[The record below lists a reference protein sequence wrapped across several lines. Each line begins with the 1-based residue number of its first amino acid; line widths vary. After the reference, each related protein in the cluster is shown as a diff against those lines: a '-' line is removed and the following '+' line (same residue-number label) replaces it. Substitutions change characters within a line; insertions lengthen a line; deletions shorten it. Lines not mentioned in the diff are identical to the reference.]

1 MSTES
6 SAWVSLMGRCGAI
19 EELRARVAQFAPS
32 DVRVHVCGETGTGK
46 EKVARALHRLSA
58 RATGPFVPVNV
69 AGFSDELFSSEM
81 FGHAKG
87 AFTGALAERDGHVA
101 RAEGGTL
108 FVDEVADMSA
118 IAQVRLL
125 RFLQEREYLR
135 VGETRPRKAD
145 VRIVSATNVDLEERV
160 REGRFRKDLLYRL
173 REATIEVPPL
183 RERGSDIL
191 LLARHFLRLQA
202 AVRGERPSP
211 IAAPAEAA
219 LLRHAWPGNVR
230 QLEGEMRRLGVVA
243 RGREIALQD
252 LADEVRGTHACP
264 RRGGLRAALDKAQ
277 YELICHALRRNGNVK
292 ARAARELG
300 ITRQALGAKLRR
312 LRPVTSGA

>member
-1 MSTES
+1 MSTET
-6 SAWVSLMGRCGAI
+6 SAWVSLMGRSGAM
-19 EELRARVAQFAPS
+19 EELRAGVAQYAPS

-46 EKVARALHRLSA
+46 EKVARGLHRFSA
-58 RATGPFVPVNV
+58 RATGPFVAVNV

-118 IAQVRLL
+118 LAQVRLL

-135 VGETRPRKAD
+135 VGETRPRRAD
-145 VRIVSATNVDLEERV
+145 VRILSATNVDLDERV
-160 REGRFRKDLLYRL
+160 REGRFREDLLYRL
-173 REATIEVPPL
+173 REATLPVPPL
-183 RERGSDIL
+183 RERGGDIL

-202 AVRGERPSP
+202 AARGERPSP
-211 IAAPAEAA
+211 IAPPAEAA

-230 QLEGEMRRLGVVA
+230 QLEGEMKRLGVVA
-243 RGREIALQD
+243 RGREITVDD
-252 LADEVRGTHACP
+252 LSSEVRGTRAAL
-264 RRGGLRAALDKAQ
+264 RRGGLRAAVEKVQ
-277 YELICHALRRNGNVK
+277 YEIICHAMRRNGNVK

-300 ITRQALGAKLRR
+300 ITRQALGARLRR
-312 LRPVTSGA
+312 LRPITSGA